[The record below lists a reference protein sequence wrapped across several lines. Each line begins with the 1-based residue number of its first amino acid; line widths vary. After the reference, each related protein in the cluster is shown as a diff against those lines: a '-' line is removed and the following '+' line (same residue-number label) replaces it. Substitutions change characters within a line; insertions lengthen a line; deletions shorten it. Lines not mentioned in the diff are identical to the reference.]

1 MAIANYCCQNGERK
15 MEQRRSNTAI
25 TLVLQTQILYKL
37 HTENP
42 APLKDLIAKLKKVT
56 ISNKTLLKIQNT
68 LCSIYCF
75 PTAHYHKQLH
85 NNV

>member
-25 TLVLQTQILYKL
+25 PLVLQTQILYKL

-42 APLKDLIAKLKKVT
+42 PPLKDLIAKLKKVT
-56 ISNKTLLKIQNT
+56 I
-68 LCSIYCF
+68 Y
-75 PTAHYHKQLH
+75 
-85 NNV
+85 